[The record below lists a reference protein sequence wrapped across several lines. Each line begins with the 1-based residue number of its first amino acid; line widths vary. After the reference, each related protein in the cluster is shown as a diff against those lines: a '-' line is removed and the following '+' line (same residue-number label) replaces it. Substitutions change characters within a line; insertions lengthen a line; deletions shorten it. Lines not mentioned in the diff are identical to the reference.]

1 MSQDHASSHSTSA
14 LLKRVVDTHQK
25 DVISVAEI
33 KHSLSERGFGVLLAI
48 FALPLC
54 LPFPAPPGYTTI
66 FSIPLFI
73 LATQMIYGADTPWL
87 PKWLERKE
95 ISRKKLGK
103 FIEKAVP
110 MLQKMERFLRP
121 RIINGNIERWEKLI
135 GISSFV
141 FAISIAIPLPLTNLP
156 PGYGI
161 LIMALGLLSKDGVTI
176 LVGLLVGIAGV
187 IMTFFIVKGS
197 WHLVMKLFE
206 STPDESSYLIL
217 QQLST
222 FIG

>member
-1 MSQDHASSHSTSA
+1 MSQDHEPSHSTSA
-14 LLKRVVDTHQK
+14 LLKHVVDAHQK

-87 PKWLERKE
+87 PKWLSRRE
-95 ISRKKLGK
+95 ISRKKLGN

-110 MLQKMERFLRP
+110 LLQKMERFLRP
-121 RIINGNIERWEKLI
+121 RYINGNIERWEKLI
-135 GISSFV
+135 GFSSFI
-141 FAISIAIPLPLTNLP
+141 FALSIAIPLPLTNLP

-161 LIMALGLLSKDGVTI
+161 LIMSLGLLSKDGITI
-176 LVGLLVGIAGV
+176 LIGLFVGLAGV
-187 IMTFFIVKGS
+187 VMTFFIVKGS
-197 WHLVMKLFE
+197 WHLLLKVFE
-206 STPDESSYLIL
+206 SAPEETSYLLL
-217 QQLST
+217 QQT
-222 FIG
+222 MFFAG